1 MVTVPL
7 RLMSLWWSLKAREGG
22 LGLAQL
28 EDPKPNLL
36 PLHLNRDPWGSS
48 LSEQEGAQLGSIC
61 PFL

>member
-1 MVTVPL
+1 
-7 RLMSLWWSLKAREGG
+7 MSLWWSLKAREGG